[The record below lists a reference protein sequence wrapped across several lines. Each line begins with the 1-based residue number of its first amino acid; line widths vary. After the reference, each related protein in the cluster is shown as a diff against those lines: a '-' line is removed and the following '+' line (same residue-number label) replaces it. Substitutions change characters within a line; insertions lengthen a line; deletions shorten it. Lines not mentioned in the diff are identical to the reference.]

1 MSSNNNLDINDDLAL
16 EAGRCLDEFVR
27 KINSHITGACMI
39 PIKLPKT
46 ETINIIKRAK
56 EWFYK
61 KYEDSVQAN
70 YYVIDKKNFTTD
82 TYKATRQISL
92 PAERPN
98 GSGRIFSVNNLSVA
112 GDQMVGISGKRGFTD
127 ADFSIERLLLGGT
140 YSAGGASSTSRQGD
154 NLMYYV
160 ISEKYFDLARQILI
174 NDIGFKYNR
183 LTRKLMI
190 TGETPKSHVVL
201 EVYETIA
208 DCALFD
214 DEIFFR
220 YVSAQVKKAIGT
232 MIMMFGY
239 SMPGNITLNGDMIRD
254 DAQTELEGIEEEIK
268 GDEGVDWFMT
278 S

>member
-1 MSSNNNLDINDDLAL
+1 MSSTNNLDINDDLAL
-16 EAGRCLDEFVR
+16 EAGRCLDEFIR

-39 PIKLPKT
+39 PIKLPKK
-46 ETINIIKRAK
+46 EVIEIVKRAK

-70 YYVIDKKNFTTD
+70 YYVIDKRNFNSNSYKNS
-82 TYKATRQISL
+82 RQIEL
-92 PAERPN
+92 PTERPN
-98 GSGRIFSVNNLSVA
+98 GAGRIFSVNGLFVA
-112 GDQMVGISGKRGFTD
+112 GDQMIGISGKKGFVD

-140 YSAGGASSTSRQGD
+140 YNVPYTSRQGD
-154 NLMYYV
+154 DLMYYV
-160 ISEKYFDLARQILI
+160 VSEKYFDLARQVLI
-174 NDIGFKYNR
+174 NKIGFKYNR
-183 LTRKLMI
+183 LTRQLRI
-190 TGETPKSHVVL
+190 TGETPKNHVIL
-201 EVYETIA
+201 EVYETIP
-208 DCALFD
+208 DCALFQ

-254 DAQTELEGIEEEIK
+254 DAQSEIEGIEEEIK

>member
-1 MSSNNNLDINDDLAL
+1 MSNNNNLDINDDLAL

-70 YYVIDKKNFTTD
+70 YYVIDKRNFTTES
-82 TYKATRQISL
+82 YKATRQIVL
-92 PAERPN
+92 PGERPD
-98 GSGRIFSVNNLSVA
+98 GSGRIFSINNLSVA
-112 GDQMVGISGKRGFTD
+112 GDKMLGSMSGKKGFTD
-127 ADFSIERLLLGGT
+127 VDFSIERSLLGGT
-140 YSAGGASSTSRQGD
+140 HSQGGTSRQGD

-160 ISEKYFDLARQILI
+160 ISEKFFDLARQVLI
-174 NDIGFKYNR
+174 STVGFKYNR
-183 LTRKLMI
+183 LNRKLMI
-190 TGETPKSHVVL
+190 TGENPKSHVVL
-201 EVYETIA
+201 EVYETIS
-208 DCALFD
+208 DCALFQ

-220 YVSAQVKKAIGT
+220 YVAAHVKKAIGT

-254 DAQTELEGIEEEIK
+254 DAQTELTDIEEEIK